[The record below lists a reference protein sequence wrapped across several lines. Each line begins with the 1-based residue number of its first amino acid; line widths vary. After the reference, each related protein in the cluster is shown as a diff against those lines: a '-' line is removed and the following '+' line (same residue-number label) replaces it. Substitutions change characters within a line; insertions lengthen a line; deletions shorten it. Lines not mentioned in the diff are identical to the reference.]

1 VSGRVDYRE
10 TESEPARHERFA
22 VRRTLIWIKNW
33 LTLFVRLSIY
43 VASPEA
49 FVPPAKGLGKMRLVE
64 RTFSI
69 RTVML
74 TLVCGGVIVMLGA
87 AFAAGWLSYRE
98 YRERIGGSL
107 IAASQAVMVSVDNE
121 LDEPLAF
128 VSGLSSS
135 SSFARGDFNNFQERA
150 RDALSP
156 RGYFVII
163 KSADGGQEYVNTSK
177 PPPASSTAGP
187 SAVGLL
193 RLDKAGNSHLGRVED
208 QWMELLD
215 VPIEDESG
223 RRLYTMVI
231 GVPTRIFQDMLTEQ
245 HFPRTWSPVI
255 LDADWTIVARGIS
268 PENFV
273 GQKAA
278 GEEFRNAPSDRT
290 HEVRVLEGEPAMS
303 AYSHSSR
310 YGWTTAIAISD
321 ADLFNQAIG
330 PGLLAALGGL
340 VAVALVI
347 AMAALFST
355 YLARAIKNLA
365 QMVRGFP
372 EATLEWRPDF
382 RLHEMSLVARSMRE
396 AAAAVLDSRKVVDTE
411 LNNTRR
417 LNQLSTL
424 LVGERNSFEDCLAE
438 ITKAAIVILEAD
450 KGNLQLFDAASGSL
464 TIAAQQGFQEDFLK
478 FFASVRG
485 NDAACGAA
493 MGRAKQIIVDDVL
506 TSEIFVGQPAQKV
519 LLDAGLRAVVSTP
532 LMSSKLRPLGVLSTH
547 FTRPRH
553 PSERQL
559 QLINILA
566 RQAADYLERKEAER
580 THQTILSELQHR
592 SNNLLTVIQSIAQRS
607 LGGDH
612 YSLAE
617 AKEAFEARLHA
628 LARANRALLR
638 SNWGGVDLDQLV
650 HSELEA
656 FSRRATIAGPSVV
669 LTPQTAQNFTLVLHE
684 LATNS
689 AKHGALSSIPGKI
702 TVSWTVE
709 RSGTGF
715 VLKFKWQES
724 GGPPVAAPMRQG
736 FGTKLLKAVFS
747 EVRLEY
753 PVDGLRCEIDVPL
766 TSPVPSQAALAE
778 DDAVIA
784 SG

>member
-1 VSGRVDYRE
+1 
-10 TESEPARHERFA
+10 
-22 VRRTLIWIKNW
+22 
-33 LTLFVRLSIY
+33 
-43 VASPEA
+43 
-49 FVPPAKGLGKMRLVE
+49 MRLVE

-69 RTVML
+69 RTVMI

-87 AFAAGWLSYRE
+87 AVVTGWLSYRE
-98 YRERIGGSL
+98 YRDRIGSAL
-107 IAASQAVMVSVDNE
+107 MAASRAVMVAVDNE

-128 VSGLSSS
+128 VNGLASS
-135 SSFARGDFNNFQERA
+135 SSFARGDFSGFQDRA
-150 RDALSP
+150 KDTLSQD
-156 RGYFVII
+156 GYIVII
-163 KSADGGQEYVNTSK
+163 KSADGEQEYVNTSK
-177 PPPASSTAGP
+177 PPASEADGLAAARP
-187 SAVGLL
+187 SAGLL
-193 RLDKAGNSHLGRVED
+193 RLGKAEKSHLSRVED
-208 QWMELLD
+208 HWMELID

-231 GVPTRIFQDMLTEQ
+231 EVPNRIFQDMLAEQ
-245 HFPRTWSPVI
+245 HLPRSWRAAI
-255 LDADWTIVARGIS
+255 LDADWMIVARTIS
-268 PENFV
+268 PEKFV
-273 GQKAA
+273 GQKGA
-278 GEEFRNAPSDRT
+278 GEAFRNARSDRT
-290 HEVRVLEGEPAMS
+290 HEVRLREGTQAMAARS
-303 AYSHSSR
+303 LSSR
-310 YGWTTAIAISD
+310 YGWTTGIAISEV
-321 ADLFNQAIG
+321 DLFNQAIG
-330 PGLLAALGGL
+330 PVFLAALGSF
-340 VAVALVI
+340 VAVGLVI

-365 QMVRGFP
+365 QIVRGFP

-382 RLHEMSLVARSMRE
+382 RLREMSLVARRMRE
-396 AAAAVLDSRKVVDTE
+396 AADAVLDSRKVVDTE

-424 LVGERNSFEDCLAE
+424 LVGERNGFEDCLTE
-438 ITKAAIVILEAD
+438 ITKTAIAILEAD

-464 TIAAQQGFQEDFLK
+464 IIAAQQGFQEDFLK
-478 FFASVRG
+478 FFASVPG

-493 MGRAKQIIVDDVL
+493 MRTAKQIIVDDVL
-506 TSEIFVGQPAQKV
+506 TSEIFVGQPAQKM
-519 LLDAGLRAVVSTP
+519 LLDAGVRAVVSTP
-532 LMSSKLRPLGVLSTH
+532 LMSSKERSLGMLSTH

-566 RQAADYLERKEAER
+566 RQAADYLERKQAER

-592 SNNLLTVIQSIAQRS
+592 SNNLLTVVQSIAQRS

-638 SNWGGVDLDQLV
+638 SNWGGVDLNQLV

-656 FSRRATIAGPSVV
+656 FSGRATIAGPSVV

-689 AKHGALSSIPGKI
+689 AKHGALSSNAGKI
-702 TVSWTVE
+702 TVSWTVK
-709 RSGTGF
+709 RSEPGF

-724 GGPPVAAPMRQG
+724 GGPSVAAPLRQG

-747 EVRLEY
+747 EVQLEY

-766 TSPVPSQAALAE
+766 TSPVPSHAALAE
-778 DDAVIA
+778 DNAVIA

>member
-1 VSGRVDYRE
+1 
-10 TESEPARHERFA
+10 
-22 VRRTLIWIKNW
+22 
-33 LTLFVRLSIY
+33 
-43 VASPEA
+43 
-49 FVPPAKGLGKMRLVE
+49 MRPRE

-74 TLVCGGVIVMLGA
+74 TLVCGGVIAMLGA

-98 YRERIGGSL
+98 YRDRIGGSL

-135 SSFARGDFNNFQERA
+135 SSFAKGDFNNFQERA

-163 KSADGGQEYVNTSK
+163 KSADGGQEYVNTTK
-177 PPPASSTAGP
+177 PPAGSTAAGP

-193 RLDKAGNSHLGRVED
+193 RLGKAGNSHLGRVED
-208 QWMELLD
+208 HWMELIN

-231 GVPTRIFQDMLTEQ
+231 GVPNRLFQDMLAKQ
-245 HFPRTWSPVI
+245 HLPRTWSPVI
-255 LDADWTIVARGIS
+255 LDADWMIVARGIS
-268 PENFV
+268 PEKFV

-310 YGWTTAIAISD
+310 YGWTTAIAISE

-340 VAVALVI
+340 VAVGLVI
-347 AMAALFST
+347 AIAAFFSM
-355 YLARAIKNLA
+355 YLARAIRSLA

-372 EATLEWRPDF
+372 EATLEPRPAF
-382 RLHEMSLVARSMRE
+382 RLREVSLVARRMRE
-396 AAAAVLDSRKVVDTE
+396 AAVAVLDSRKVVDTE
-411 LNNTRR
+411 LNNMRR

-424 LVGERNSFEDCLAE
+424 LGGERNSFEDCLAE
-438 ITKAAIVILEAD
+438 ITKTAIAISEAD

-464 TIAAQQGFQEDFLK
+464 TIVAKQGFQDGFLK

-493 MGRAKQIIVDDVL
+493 MHTAKQIIVDDVL
-506 TSEIFVGQPAQKV
+506 TSKIFVGQPAQKV
-519 LLDAGLRAVVSTP
+519 LLDAGVRAVVSTP
-532 LMSSKLRPLGVLSTH
+532 LMSSKGSLLGVLSTH
-547 FTRPRH
+547 FTQPLN

-559 QLINILA
+559 RLINILA
-566 RQAADYLERKEAER
+566 RQAADYLERKQAEQ
-580 THQTILSELQHR
+580 THQTILLELQHR
-592 SNNLLTVIQSIAQRS
+592 SNNLLAVIQSIAQRS
-607 LGGDH
+607 LGGR
-612 YSLAE
+612 YSSLTE

-628 LARANRALLR
+628 LARANRALVR
-638 SNWGGVDLDQLV
+638 SNWGGVDLGQLV
-650 HSELEA
+650 RTELEA
-656 FSRRATIAGPSVV
+656 FSKRATIAGPSIV
-669 LTPQTAQNFTLVLHE
+669 LPPQMAQNFTLVLHE

-689 AKHGALSSIPGKI
+689 AKYGALSTDAGKI
-702 TVSWTVE
+702 MVSWTVE
-709 RSGTGF
+709 RNGSGLM
-715 VLKFKWQES
+715 LKFKWQES
-724 GGPPVAAPMRQG
+724 EGPPVVPPARHG
-736 FGTKLLKAVFS
+736 FGTRLLKAVFS
-747 EVRLEY
+747 EVRLDYAVE
-753 PVDGLRCEIDVPL
+753 GLRCEIDVPL
-766 TSPVPSQAALAE
+766 NSLVTSQPVLDE
-778 DDAVIA
+778 DTAVA